1 LKRLLLIIYL
11 FIPLIY
17 TSYGQVHT
25 VFNIVEA
32 TNVSKQKFE
41 SYVSKKG
48 FAYLGSSYQ
57 TDTIAKD
64 YNFREQVKKKKNDSI
79 PVIPA
84 IPVKRAVTIFN
95 TKEDF
100 CFTYRT
106 TSPEEFKKI
115 KSDIKGEG
123 FFSYEE
129 IDSGSTSPHLYQS
142 KDLTINIS
150 SKQIDD
156 SLTEY
161 SFLVRKQIF
170 LKPKEII
177 FAEDMFVFNSHEYLS
192 YYFGEKNVKKDI
204 YYLSEKKIGKC
215 SILFPNTNRQI
226 VFIWGDEVNNCK
238 LVKMYVGGQLMA
250 ESSLGYNQT
259 VAENIWQLKSGVAP
273 GMSLYQLRKLNDAAF
288 NFHGGNS
295 ANTGLVLEENN
306 GKVDFKNENIILGC
320 MNCND
325 VAFYKK
331 TIINSDDAIEE
342 ERILFVL
349 TIVIDPVKIKE
360 QEKLV
365 LQNKKS

>member
-1 LKRLLLIIYL
+1 LKRQLLNIFLVL
-11 FIPLIY
+11 SV
-17 TSYGQVHT
+17 TGASYGQIPV
-25 VFNIVEA
+25 VLNLVEA
-32 TNVSKQKFE
+32 TTVPKQKFE

-48 FAYLGSSYQ
+48 FAYLSSSYQ

-64 YNFREQVKKKKNDSI
+64 YNFRGYGKNKIKDS
-79 PVIPA
+79 VQRLA
-84 IPVKRAVTIFN
+84 KRAVTILN

-115 KSDIKGEG
+115 KTDIKGEG

-129 IDSGSTSPHLYQS
+129 IDSVSTSPHLYQS

-170 LKPKEII
+170 PKPKEII

-250 ESSLGYNQT
+250 ESSLGYDQT
-259 VAENIWQLKSGVAP
+259 VAENIWQLKSGVSP

-331 TIINSDDAIEE
+331 SIVNSDDAIEE